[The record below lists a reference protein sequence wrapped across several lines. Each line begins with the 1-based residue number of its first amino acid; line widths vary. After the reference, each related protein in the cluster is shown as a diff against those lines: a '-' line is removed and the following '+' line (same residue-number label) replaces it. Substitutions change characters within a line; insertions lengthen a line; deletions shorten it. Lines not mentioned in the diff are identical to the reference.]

1 MTEDENFD
9 ELVEKAKVL
18 AKATGRSEED
28 VLADLL
34 DDGVLNMSNRE
45 EKGRDLVSE
54 LKEAAELINT
64 VQAINKE
71 VSENTVLNGGDNK
84 TEIKVDTTLEG
95 DIVDRAIASAQ
106 RKADNIKKLLLTLGP
121 IMLILTG
128 GAGLEVLGVTDWSDD
143 SNDDEPIYIEYGGC
157 LNPDAANYDPEA
169 DWDDG
174 SCYWDDD
181 VIGPCYEDWRWDE
194 VLIQSFDANG
204 EGYNNDLQIYTTFND
219 WNRCNRH
226 MEGYFSVEIW
236 DEDGGFMW
244 NQYQIDNKFHDEY
257 TIDDHHYD
265 MPESD
270 YVVSVDYHFDGS
282 YWEGPSALV
291 FLEGEEEPEPE
302 PEPEPVYGCT
312 DPDAENYNPEADT
325 DDESCTYPPEP
336 CDYISVY
343 SLYLDI
349 FNNSVESVYDLDCDG
364 QASNEAFVMFLVQPY
379 GSNEIMNVTS
389 NAHTVTGAEYDT
401 WVTKLGGFIDSNYT
415 HYNFTWSMTYEDSN
429 GQYWTVYQNWTN
441 VEFEVEEPEVSCDNL
456 SLVPDSLI
464 LGKES
469 NNLTLLWELTHD
481 GVDDASC
488 YLEVEI
494 SITLYQNGTFYD
506 ISEFHKNGIHKVYAN
521 GDIYLNSSIV
531 DIFENLSSGSYEVLV
546 KYRIGAEVSQDFFE
560 VFNGNV

>member
-1 MTEDENFD
+1 VSKDENFD

-45 EKGRDLVSE
+45 EKSRDLVSE

-157 LNPDAANYDPEA
+157 LDPEAVNYDPEA

-219 WNRCNRH
+219 WNKCNRPR
-226 MEGYFSVEIW
+226 I
-236 DEDGGFMW
+236 
-244 NQYQIDNKFHDEY
+244 K
-257 TIDDHHYD
+257 
-265 MPESD
+265 
-270 YVVSVDYHFDGS
+270 YH
-282 YWEGPSALV
+282 PL
-291 FLEGEEEPEPE
+291 
-302 PEPEPVYGCT
+302 
-312 DPDAENYNPEADT
+312 
-325 DDESCTYPPEP
+325 
-336 CDYISVY
+336 
-343 SLYLDI
+343 
-349 FNNSVESVYDLDCDG
+349 
-364 QASNEAFVMFLVQPY
+364 
-379 GSNEIMNVTS
+379 
-389 NAHTVTGAEYDT
+389 H
-401 WVTKLGGFIDSNYT
+401 
-415 HYNFTWSMTYEDSN
+415 
-429 GQYWTVYQNWTN
+429 
-441 VEFEVEEPEVSCDNL
+441 
-456 SLVPDSLI
+456 
-464 LGKES
+464 
-469 NNLTLLWELTHD
+469 LLPLLPH
-481 GVDDASC
+481 
-488 YLEVEI
+488 
-494 SITLYQNGTFYD
+494 
-506 ISEFHKNGIHKVYAN
+506 
-521 GDIYLNSSIV
+521 
-531 DIFENLSSGSYEVLV
+531 
-546 KYRIGAEVSQDFFE
+546 
-560 VFNGNV
+560 